1 MLKKIFI
8 LNIVVFSM
16 GYSREVTDGIGRVIE
31 IPEKVERVISTVPSN
46 TEIIVDMGLID
57 VLVGVDTYSEKISE
71 ELQGKGILNTD
82 RLNEEKIMELMPDLV
97 ITSQHSLS
105 KGDDSLKV
113 FDEVGIPVYV
123 IKNPKTL
130 EGVKESIDEIGNLLN
145 QREKS
150 DRLKDNYIKKLGKLV
165 SKEQSKKKRVYFEIL
180 NNPIYTTGDNTF
192 LNDVLEN
199 AGGENIFKDG
209 DGWISPTLESI
220 IERNPEYIFV
230 GEDRKESVEDI
241 KRRVEWQDIDAIK
254 NGNVYFVDEGINRP
268 SPRVI
273 KALEEIKEVLSNDK
287 F

>member
-57 VLVGVDTYSEKISE
+57 VLVGVDTYSEEISE

-105 KGDDSLKV
+105 KGADSLKV

>member
-57 VLVGVDTYSEKISE
+57 VLVGVDTYSEEISE

-105 KGDDSLKV
+105 KGADSLKV

-123 IKNPKTL
+123 IKNPKIL

>member
-57 VLVGVDTYSEKISE
+57 VLVGVDTYSEEISE
-71 ELQGKGILNTD
+71 KLQGKGILNTD

-105 KGDDSLKV
+105 KGTDSLKV

>member
-105 KGDDSLKV
+105 KGADSLKV

>member
-105 KGDDSLKV
+105 KGADSLKV

-150 DRLKDNYIKKLGKLV
+150 DRLRDNYIKKLGKLV

>member
-57 VLVGVDTYSEKISE
+57 VLVGVDTYSEKISK

-105 KGDDSLKV
+105 KGADSLKV

-150 DRLKDNYIKKLGKLV
+150 DKLKDNYIKKLGKLV

>member
-16 GYSREVTDGIGRVIE
+16 GYSREITDGIGRVIE

-57 VLVGVDTYSEKISE
+57 VLVGVDTYSEKISK

-105 KGDDSLKV
+105 KGVDSLKV

>member
-31 IPEKVERVISTVPSN
+31 IPEKVESVISTVPSN

-57 VLVGVDTYSEKISE
+57 VLVGVDTYSEEISE

-105 KGDDSLKV
+105 KGADSLKV

-165 SKEQSKKKRVYFEIL
+165 SKEQSKKKRVYF
-180 NNPIYTTGDNTF
+180 
-192 LNDVLEN
+192 
-199 AGGENIFKDG
+199 
-209 DGWISPTLESI
+209 
-220 IERNPEYIFV
+220 
-230 GEDRKESVEDI
+230 
-241 KRRVEWQDIDAIK
+241 
-254 NGNVYFVDEGINRP
+254 
-268 SPRVI
+268 
-273 KALEEIKEVLSNDK
+273 
-287 F
+287 